1 MGEPENGT
9 TVCHC
14 MHMNHGILGIRRR
27 NQPVY
32 PREKIGLGTE
42 EKKVKEIP
50 KEMKYFGYRV
60 DEIFW
65 VQRE

>member
-1 MGEPENGT
+1 
-9 TVCHC
+9 

-50 KEMKYFGYRV
+50 KEMKYFGYRESKKV
-60 DEIFW
+60 RNTQQEK
-65 VQRE
+65 

>member
-1 MGEPENGT
+1 
-9 TVCHC
+9 
-14 MHMNHGILGIRRR
+14 MHMNHGILGIGRR

-50 KEMKYFGYRV
+50 KEMKYFGYRESKKV
-60 DEIFW
+60 RNTQQEK
-65 VQRE
+65 

>member
-1 MGEPENGT
+1 MPLYAHESWHFG
-9 TVCHC
+9 
-14 MHMNHGILGIRRR
+14 
-27 NQPVY
+27 Y
-32 PREKIGLGTE
+32 K
-42 EKKVKEIP
+42 EKKPTGIPKRKNRIGYRGEVKEIP

>member
-1 MGEPENGT
+1 
-9 TVCHC
+9 

-50 KEMKYFGYRV
+50 KEMKYFGYRG
-60 DEIFW
+60 EESEGNTQKNEMFW
-65 VQRE
+65 VQRRGK